1 MTHTELERRLRA
13 ALGEAYASFWSQ
25 QHVLMDLGSHT
36 VAEALAQG
44 WSPKEVWAA
53 VWAELELPDRDR

>member
-1 MTHTELERRLRA
+1 MNA
-13 ALGEAYASFWSQ
+13 ALGEQYAAFWSS

-36 VAEALAQG
+36 VVEALAQG